1 MQATAGPERRQG
13 GGVLMALFVVRRLAS
28 LVVVLFA
35 ITVLTFLIFQAIPGG
50 DPAVRMAG
58 RLASHQ
64 QVQDVR
70 RQWGFDK
77 PIYVQYETTMQKIL
91 DGSVISYTQQIN
103 VEDEIRRDLP
113 ATISLALGAGV
124 LWLAFGVLFGL
135 LAAVNAGRL
144 LDRVLTVLALVGIS
158 MPVFFLGAIM
168 LYWLGYKW
176 GLLPLG
182 GYVPLT
188 QDPWGWL
195 THLLMPWA
203 ALSIVS
209 IGVYSRVLRS
219 DLLDVIGEDYV
230 RTARA
235 KGLSERRVLTRH
247 VLRNSLAGILALW
260 GLDFAWVIGGGA
272 ILVESVFNLGGVGQ
286 YAAQSIA
293 RLDVPPV
300 MVITML
306 VACAVVVLSAIV
318 DVVQAV
324 LDPRVRLS

>member
-1 MQATAGPERRQG
+1 
-13 GGVLMALFVVRRLAS
+13 MASFVARRLAS

-50 DPAVRMAG
+50 DPALRLAG
-58 RLASHQ
+58 RLATPQ

-70 RQWGFDK
+70 RQWGFDE
-77 PIYVQYETTMQKIL
+77 PVYVQYAKTMQKIL

-103 VEDEIRRDLP
+103 VEDEIARDLP
-113 ATISLALGAGV
+113 ATVSLALGAGV
-124 LWLAFGVLFGL
+124 IWLVLGVLFGML
-135 LAAVNAGRL
+135 GAVYAGRL
-144 LDRVLTVLALVGIS
+144 PDRILTLLALVGIS
-158 MPVFFLGAIM
+158 TPVFFLGAVM

-176 GLLPLG
+176 GVLPLG

-188 QDPWGWL
+188 QDPWGWF
-195 THLLMPWA
+195 THLLMPWT

-219 DLLDVIGEDYV
+219 NMLDVMGEDHV

-235 KGLSERRVLTRH
+235 KGLSERRVLIHH
-247 VLRNSLAGILALW
+247 VLRNSLGGIVALW

-272 ILVESVFNLGGVGQ
+272 ILVESVFNLGGVGE
-286 YAAQSIA
+286 YAAQSIS
-293 RLDVPPV
+293 RLDIPPV

-306 VACAVVVLSAIV
+306 VACAVVVLSALV
-318 DVVQAV
+318 DVAQAA